1 MESIS
6 QLFKALGDQNRLRVV
21 AALMEYD
28 ELCACQLTEL
38 LQITAAT
45 ASRHMGVLVA
55 CGLVSSRKESR
66 WVYYRLTQ
74 ESRPLLEMQD
84 WLSRQLANDAT
95 VKQDRIKLAEITSC
109 DKNELC
115 KKYTC

>member
-21 AALMEYD
+21 AALLEYD
-28 ELCACQLTEL
+28 ELCACQLTEF

-55 CGLVSSRKESR
+55 SGLVSSRKESR
-66 WVYYRLTQ
+66 WVYYRLAQ
-74 ESRPLLEMQD
+74 ESRPLLEMLD
-84 WLSRQLANDAT
+84 WLSRQLKNDT
-95 VKQDRIKLAEITSC
+95 IIKQDRKTLAEITSC
-109 DKNELC
+109 DKNDL
-115 KKYTC
+115 